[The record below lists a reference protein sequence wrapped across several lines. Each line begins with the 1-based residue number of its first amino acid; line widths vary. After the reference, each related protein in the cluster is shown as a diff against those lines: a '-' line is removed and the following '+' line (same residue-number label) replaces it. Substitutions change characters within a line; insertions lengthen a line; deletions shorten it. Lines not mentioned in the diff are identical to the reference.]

1 MAKLTPEQQKTLDE
15 LTALAESP
23 DDDNDFEIEIRN
35 GDRAARIPY
44 HKGRSYLQEHFGIDL
59 DPPEADQ
66 DQVSDPEADP
76 APGKGKNVKRA
87 KTERER
93 TSTRYFGGKQ

>member
-35 GDRAARIPY
+35 GDRAARVPY
-44 HKGRSYLQEHFGIDL
+44 RKGRSYLQEHFGIDL
-59 DPPEADQ
+59 DPPPD
-66 DQVSDPEADP
+66 DGTDDGTEADP
-76 APGKGKNVKRA
+76 APGMGKNVKRA
-87 KTERER
+87 KAERER